1 MPEKSATIAR
11 KPAPDADRTTPVRTV
26 MSEEEGLDFAIIELL
41 FFAYRDFTS
50 DPDQILAQ
58 YGFGRAHHRVV
69 HFVNRRPGLT
79 VAELL
84 DVLKIT
90 KQSLARVLKQL
101 IDTGHIVQVQG
112 PRDRR
117 QRELYPT
124 AKGRALLLALAAPQ
138 SRRIARALEGSGA
151 ADRAA
156 VERFLRNMVNP
167 ELRAQI
173 GKTVPR
179 GVDGGGKAKG
189 GSEENRGEG

>member
-1 MPEKSATIAR
+1 MNEPHDRSGQPIRT
-11 KPAPDADRTTPVRTV
+11 APTGED
-26 MSEEEGLDFAIIELL
+26 GIDFTIIELF

-50 DPDQILAQ
+50 DPDQLLDN

-101 IDTGHIVQVQG
+101 IDTDHIVQVQG

-124 AKGRALLLALAAPQ
+124 AKGRALALALAAPQ
-138 SRRIARALEGSGA
+138 SRRIARALAEA
-151 ADRAA
+151 NPDDRA
-156 VERFLRNMVNP
+156 VIESFLKGMVDP
-167 ELRAQI
+167 ELRSQI
-173 GKTVPR
+173 EDRALWTDDR
-179 GVDGGGKAKG
+179 GREAG
-189 GSEENRGEG
+189 

>member
-1 MPEKSATIAR
+1 MTQHPERNEDPIKSALTGEDGI
-11 KPAPDADRTTPVRTV
+11 
-26 MSEEEGLDFAIIELL
+26 DFAIIELF

-50 DPDQILAQ
+50 DPDQILGEYA
-58 YGFGRAHHRVV
+58 FGRAHHRVL

-84 DVLKIT
+84 DVLRIT

-124 AKGRALLLALAAPQ
+124 AKGRGLALALAAPQ
-138 SRRIARALEGSGA
+138 SRRIAAALAEA
-151 ADRAA
+151 APGDRAA
-156 VERFLRNMVNP
+156 IERFLLGMVNP
-167 ELRAQI
+167 EQRAQI
-173 GKTVPR
+173 DDQIATGDDR
-179 GVDGGGKAKG
+179 RREAG
-189 GSEENRGEG
+189 